1 MASLRDIKRR
11 IQSVKNT
18 RQITKAMKMVS
29 GAKLKRATDRAVAA
43 RPYQESLSRVLG
55 RVAAAAGDTITHPL
69 LVQHEQVENVL
80 VVVMGSDRGL
90 CGSFNGNIF
99 RRLERHIEK
108 ERESGKTFSLRTFGK
123 KARGHFGRRNY
134 NIVSSV
140 TDLTFASYA
149 DAALVLA
156 DQLSAEFANG
166 EVHEVWLAYN
176 YFKSAGT
183 QIPTITRLLPLSVAA
198 GGKDGG
204 AAALQGGSAAAGS
217 VEYKYEPDGQRLLD
231 ILLPMQLRTILL
243 QALLDTEA
251 GEHAARMAAMDNATR
266 NAGDLISSLT
276 LVYNRG
282 RQAAITKELIE
293 IVSGAEAI

>member
-1 MASLRDIKRR
+1 VASLRDIKRR

-55 RVAAAAGDTITHPL
+55 RVSAAAGDTITHPL
-69 LVQHEQVENVL
+69 LVQHEQVEKVL

-108 ERESGKTFSLRTFGK
+108 EREGGKTVSLRTFGK

-140 TDLTFASYA
+140 IDLTFAAYA

-166 EVHEVWLAYN
+166 DVHEVWLAYN

-183 QIPTITRLLPLSVAA
+183 QVPTIARLLPLSVSATGKDNAA
-198 GGKDGG
+198 GGG
-204 AAALQGGSAAAGS
+204 ATAGS

-251 GEHAARMAAMDNATR
+251 GEHAARMSAMDNATR

>member
-1 MASLRDIKRR
+1 VASLRDIKRR

-55 RVAAAAGDTITHPL
+55 RVAAAAGDDITHPL
-69 LVQHEQVENVL
+69 LAQHEQVEKVL

-90 CGSFNGNIF
+90 CGSFNGNVF
-99 RRLERHIEK
+99 RKLERHVEK
-108 ERESGKTFSLRTFGK
+108 EREAGKVVSLRTFGK

-140 TDLTFASYA
+140 TDLPNSRYA
-149 DAALVLA
+149 EAAADLA
-156 DQLSAEFANG
+156 DQLSTEYAAG
-166 EVHEVWLAYN
+166 DVHEVWLAYN

-183 QIPTITRLLPLSVAA
+183 QVSTVTRILPLAVAA
-198 GGKDGG
+198 GGKD
-204 AAALQGGSAAAGS
+204 AAASS

-266 NAGDLISSLT
+266 NAGELITSLT
-276 LVYNRG
+276 LEYNRG

>member
-69 LVQHEQVENVL
+69 LVQHEQVEKVL

-99 RRLERHIEK
+99 RRLERHMEK
-108 ERESGKTFSLRTFGK
+108 ERESGKTVSLRTFGK

-140 TDLTFASYA
+140 TDLTFAAYA

-166 EVHEVWLAYN
+166 DVHEVWLSYN

-183 QIPTITRLLPLSVAA
+183 QVPTITRLLPLSVSA
-198 GGKDGG
+198 GGKDGATG
-204 AAALQGGSAAAGS
+204 KDSAAGS

>member
-69 LVQHEQVENVL
+69 LVQHEQVEKVL

-108 ERESGKTFSLRTFGK
+108 ERESGKTVSLRTFGK

-140 TDLTFASYA
+140 TDLTFLGYA

-166 EVHEVWLAYN
+166 DVHEVWLAYN

-204 AAALQGGSAAAGS
+204 AAAPPGGAAGS

>member
-69 LVQHEQVENVL
+69 LVQHEQVEKVL

-108 ERESGKTFSLRTFGK
+108 ERESGKTVSLRTFGK

-140 TDLTFASYA
+140 TDLTFLGYA
-149 DAALVLA
+149 DAALALA
-156 DQLSAEFANG
+156 DQLSAEFATG
-166 EVHEVWLAYN
+166 DVQEVWLSYN

-198 GGKDGG
+198 APTGGGD
-204 AAALQGGSAAAGS
+204 AAASS
-217 VEYKYEPDGQRLLD
+217 VEYNYEPDGQRLLD

-276 LVYNRG
+276 LEYNRG

>member
-55 RVAAAAGDTITHPL
+55 RVAAAAGDEISHPL
-69 LVQHEQVENVL
+69 LVQHEQVEKVL
-80 VVVMGSDRGL
+80 IVVMGSDRGL
-90 CGSFNGNIF
+90 CGSFNGNVF
-99 RRLERHIEK
+99 RRLERHVEK
-108 ERESGKTFSLRTFGK
+108 EREAGKAVSLRTFGK
-123 KARGHFGRRNY
+123 KARGHFGRRSY

-140 TDLTFASYA
+140 IDLTSAKYA
-149 DAALVLA
+149 DAASALA
-156 DQLSAEFANG
+156 DQLSAEFSAG
-166 EVHEVWLAYN
+166 DVHEVWLAYN

-183 QIPTITRLLPLSVAA
+183 QIPTITRILPLSVSA
-198 GGKDGG
+198 GGKE
-204 AAALQGGSAAAGS
+204 SAAASS

-266 NAGDLISSLT
+266 NAGELISSLT
-276 LVYNRG
+276 LEYNRG

>member
-1 MASLRDIKRR
+1 VASLRDIKRR

-69 LVQHEQVENVL
+69 LVQHEQVEKVL

-108 ERESGKTFSLRTFGK
+108 EREGGKTVSLRTFGK

-140 TDLTFASYA
+140 TDLNFSGYA

-156 DQLSAEFANG
+156 DQLSAEFASG
-166 EVHEVWLAYN
+166 DVQEVWLAYN

-183 QIPTITRLLPLSVAA
+183 QIPTIARLLPLSVASA
-198 GGKDGG
+198 PTGGGGG
-204 AAALQGGSAAAGS
+204 AAASS

-276 LVYNRG
+276 LEYNRG

>member
-69 LVQHEQVENVL
+69 LVQHEQVEKVL
-80 VVVMGSDRGL
+80 IVVMGSDRGL

-99 RRLERHIEK
+99 RRLERHMEK
-108 ERESGKTFSLRTFGK
+108 ERESGKTVSLRTFGK

-140 TDLTFASYA
+140 TDLTFAAYA

-166 EVHEVWLAYN
+166 DVHEVWLSYN

-183 QIPTITRLLPLSVAA
+183 QVPTITRLLPLSVSA
-198 GGKDGG
+198 GGKDGATG
-204 AAALQGGSAAAGS
+204 KDSAAGS

>member
-69 LVQHEQVENVL
+69 LVQHEQVEKVL

-108 ERESGKTFSLRTFGK
+108 ERESGKTVSLRTFGK

-140 TDLTFASYA
+140 TSGFGGVFFL
-149 DAALVLA
+149 
-156 DQLSAEFANG
+156 
-166 EVHEVWLAYN
+166 WL
-176 YFKSAGT
+176 
-183 QIPTITRLLPLSVAA
+183 LLSVRRA
-198 GGKDGG
+198 
-204 AAALQGGSAAAGS
+204 QGGWG
-217 VEYKYEPDGQRLLD
+217 
-231 ILLPMQLRTILL
+231 
-243 QALLDTEA
+243 
-251 GEHAARMAAMDNATR
+251 
-266 NAGDLISSLT
+266 
-276 LVYNRG
+276 
-282 RQAAITKELIE
+282 
-293 IVSGAEAI
+293 

>member
-69 LVQHEQVENVL
+69 LVQHEQVEKVL
-80 VVVMGSDRGL
+80 IVVMGSDRGL

-99 RRLERHIEK
+99 RRLERHMEK
-108 ERESGKTFSLRTFGK
+108 ERESGKTLSLRTFGK

-134 NIVSSV
+134 NVVSSV

-166 EVHEVWLAYN
+166 DVHEVWLSYN

-183 QIPTITRLLPLSVAA
+183 QVPTITRLLPLSVSA
-198 GGKDGG
+198 GGKDGATG
-204 AAALQGGSAAAGS
+204 KDSAAGS

>member
-43 RPYQESLSRVLG
+43 RPYQESLSRVFG

-69 LVQHEQVENVL
+69 LVQHEQVEKVL
-80 VVVMGSDRGL
+80 IVVMGSDRGL

-108 ERESGKTFSLRTFGK
+108 ERESGKTVSLRTFGK

-140 TDLTFASYA
+140 TDLTFLGYA

-166 EVHEVWLAYN
+166 DVHEVWLSYN

-198 GGKDGG
+198 GGKDGATG
-204 AAALQGGSAAAGS
+204 KDSAAGS

-251 GEHAARMAAMDNATR
+251 GEHAARMSAMDNATR

>member
-69 LVQHEQVENVL
+69 LVQHEQVEKVL

-108 ERESGKTFSLRTFGK
+108 ERESGKTVSLRTFGK

-140 TDLTFASYA
+140 TDLTFLGYA

-166 EVHEVWLAYN
+166 DVHEVWLAYN

-198 GGKDGG
+198 GGKDGATG
-204 AAALQGGSAAAGS
+204 KDSAAGS

-251 GEHAARMAAMDNATR
+251 GEHAARMSAMDNATR

>member
-69 LVQHEQVENVL
+69 LVQHEQVEKVL

-108 ERESGKTFSLRTFGK
+108 EREGGKTVSLRTFGK

-140 TDLTFASYA
+140 TDLTFLGYA

-166 EVHEVWLAYN
+166 DVHEVWLSYN

-204 AAALQGGSAAAGS
+204 AAAPKGGAAGS

-251 GEHAARMAAMDNATR
+251 GEHAARMSAMDNATR

>member
-55 RVAAAAGDTITHPL
+55 RVAAAAGDEISHPL
-69 LVQHEQVENVL
+69 LVQHEQVEKVL
-80 VVVMGSDRGL
+80 IVVMGSDRGL
-90 CGSFNGNIF
+90 CGSFNGNVF
-99 RRLERHIEK
+99 RRLERHVEK
-108 ERESGKTFSLRTFGK
+108 EREAGKAISLRTFGK
-123 KARGHFGRRNY
+123 KARGHFGRRSY

-140 TDLTFASYA
+140 IDLTAARYAEAASA
-149 DAALVLA
+149 LA
-156 DQLSAEFANG
+156 DQLSAEFAAG
-166 EVHEVWLAYN
+166 DVHEVWLAYN

-183 QIPTITRLLPLSVAA
+183 QIPTITRILPLSVSA
-198 GGKDGG
+198 GGKDGAGKEG
-204 AAALQGGSAAAGS
+204 AAAST

-266 NAGDLISSLT
+266 NAGELISSLT
-276 LVYNRG
+276 LEYNRG

>member
-69 LVQHEQVENVL
+69 LVQHEQVEKVL

-99 RRLERHIEK
+99 RRLERHVEK
-108 ERESGKTFSLRTFGK
+108 EREGGKTISLRTFGK

-166 EVHEVWLAYN
+166 DVHEVWLAYN

-183 QIPTITRLLPLSVAA
+183 QVPTITRLLPLSVSA

-204 AAALQGGSAAAGS
+204 GKDSAAGS

-251 GEHAARMAAMDNATR
+251 GEHAARMSAMDNATR

>member
-69 LVQHEQVENVL
+69 LVQHEQVEKVL

-99 RRLERHIEK
+99 RRLERHVEK
-108 ERESGKTFSLRTFGK
+108 ERESGKTVSLRTFGK

-166 EVHEVWLAYN
+166 DVHEVWLAYN

-183 QIPTITRLLPLSVAA
+183 QVPTITRLLPLSVSA

-204 AAALQGGSAAAGS
+204 GKDSAAGS

>member
-69 LVQHEQVENVL
+69 LVQHEQVEKVL

-99 RRLERHIEK
+99 RRLERHMEK
-108 ERESGKTFSLRTFGK
+108 ERESGRTVSLRTFGK

-140 TDLTFASYA
+140 TDLTFAAYA

-166 EVHEVWLAYN
+166 DVHEVWLSYN

-183 QIPTITRLLPLSVAA
+183 QVPTITRLLPLSVSA
-198 GGKDGG
+198 GGKDGATG
-204 AAALQGGSAAAGS
+204 KDSAAGS

-276 LVYNRG
+276 LEYNRG

>member
-55 RVAAAAGDTITHPL
+55 RVAAAAGDEISHPL
-69 LVQHEQVENVL
+69 LAQHEQVEKVL

-90 CGSFNGNIF
+90 CGSFNGNVF
-99 RRLERHIEK
+99 RRLERHVEK
-108 ERESGKTFSLRTFGK
+108 EREAGKAVSLRTFGK
-123 KARGHFGRRNY
+123 KARGHFGRRSY

-140 TDLTFASYA
+140 IDLTSAKYA
-149 DAALVLA
+149 DAASALA
-156 DQLSAEFANG
+156 DQLSAEFSAG
-166 EVHEVWLAYN
+166 DVHEVWLAYN

-183 QIPTITRLLPLSVAA
+183 QIPTITRILPLSVSA
-198 GGKDGG
+198 GGKE
-204 AAALQGGSAAAGS
+204 SAAASS

-266 NAGDLISSLT
+266 NAGELISSLT
-276 LVYNRG
+276 LEYNRG

>member
-1 MASLRDIKRR
+1 VASLRDIKRR

-69 LVQHEQVENVL
+69 LVQHEQVEKVL
-80 VVVMGSDRGL
+80 IVVMGSDRGL

-99 RRLERHIEK
+99 RRLERHMEK
-108 ERESGKTFSLRTFGK
+108 ERESGKTLSLRTFGK

-134 NIVSSV
+134 NVVSSV

-166 EVHEVWLAYN
+166 DVHEVWLSYN

-183 QIPTITRLLPLSVAA
+183 QVPTITRLLPLSVSA
-198 GGKDGG
+198 GGKDGATG
-204 AAALQGGSAAAGS
+204 KDSAAGS

>member
-55 RVAAAAGDTITHPL
+55 RVAAAAGDDITHPL
-69 LVQHEQVENVL
+69 LAQHEQVEKVL

-90 CGSFNGNIF
+90 CGSFNGNVF
-99 RRLERHIEK
+99 RKLERHVEK
-108 ERESGKTFSLRTFGK
+108 EREAGKVVSLRTFGK

-140 TDLTFASYA
+140 TDLPNSRYA
-149 DAALVLA
+149 EAAADLA
-156 DQLSAEFANG
+156 DQLSTEYAAG
-166 EVHEVWLAYN
+166 DVHEVWLAYN

-183 QIPTITRLLPLSVAA
+183 QVSTVTRILPLAVAA
-198 GGKDGG
+198 GGKD
-204 AAALQGGSAAAGS
+204 AAASS

-266 NAGDLISSLT
+266 NAGELITSLT
-276 LVYNRG
+276 LEYNRG

>member
-69 LVQHEQVENVL
+69 LVQHEQVEKVL

-108 ERESGKTFSLRTFGK
+108 EREGGKTISLRTFGK

-140 TDLTFASYA
+140 TDLTFAAYA

-156 DQLSAEFANG
+156 DQLSAEFASG
-166 EVHEVWLAYN
+166 DVQEVWLSYN

-198 GGKDGG
+198 GGKDGATG
-204 AAALQGGSAAAGS
+204 KDSAAGS

>member
-55 RVAAAAGDTITHPL
+55 RVAAAAGDEISHPL
-69 LVQHEQVENVL
+69 LAQHEQVEKVL

-90 CGSFNGNIF
+90 CGSFNGNVF
-99 RRLERHIEK
+99 RRLERHVEK
-108 ERESGKTFSLRTFGK
+108 EREAGKAVSLRTFGK

-134 NIVSSV
+134 NIVNSV
-140 TDLTFASYA
+140 IDLTSAKYA
-149 DAALVLA
+149 DAASALA
-156 DQLSAEFANG
+156 DQLSAEFSAG
-166 EVHEVWLAYN
+166 DVHEVWLAYN

-183 QIPTITRLLPLSVAA
+183 QIPTITRILPLSVSA
-198 GGKDGG
+198 GGKE
-204 AAALQGGSAAAGS
+204 SAAASS

-266 NAGDLISSLT
+266 NAGELISSLT
-276 LVYNRG
+276 LEYNRG

>member
-69 LVQHEQVENVL
+69 LVQHEQVEKVL

-108 ERESGKTFSLRTFGK
+108 EREGGKTISLRTFGK

-140 TDLTFASYA
+140 TDLTFLGYA

-166 EVHEVWLAYN
+166 DVHEVWLSYN

-204 AAALQGGSAAAGS
+204 AAAPPGGAAGS

-251 GEHAARMAAMDNATR
+251 CEHTARMSAMDNATR

>member
-69 LVQHEQVENVL
+69 LVQHEQVEKVL

-108 ERESGKTFSLRTFGK
+108 EREGGKTISLRTFGK

-140 TDLTFASYA
+140 TDLNFSGYA

-156 DQLSAEFANG
+156 DQLSAEFASG
-166 EVHEVWLAYN
+166 DVQEVWLSYN

-198 GGKDGG
+198 APTGGGGG
-204 AAALQGGSAAAGS
+204 AAASS

-276 LVYNRG
+276 LEYNRG